1 MVLNCTKKTDK
12 VTQDQDKNLDNTGLS
27 LNEEDEF
34 SSQSE
39 FTEIVTEF
47 EGKDVRQTQKAGFI
61 NNTNTAT
68 INGNTVK
75 ERQSLSKALR
85 PEADE

>member
-1 MVLNCTKKTDK
+1 MTMNNLGPSDVGAG
-12 VTQDQDKNLDNTGLS
+12 DQ
-27 LNEEDEF
+27 
-34 SSQSE
+34 
-39 FTEIVTEF
+39 F

-61 NNTNTAT
+61 NNTNTDT